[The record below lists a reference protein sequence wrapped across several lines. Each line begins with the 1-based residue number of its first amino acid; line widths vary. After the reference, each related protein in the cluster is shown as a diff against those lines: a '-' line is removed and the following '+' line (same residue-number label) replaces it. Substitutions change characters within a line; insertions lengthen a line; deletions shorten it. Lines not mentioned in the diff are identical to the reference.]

1 MDRVLD
7 HEKTQAQRLFCWISV
22 VVTTDEISMN
32 TEGRTTIRPER
43 KVSRSTISMNSREY
57 MYKIA

>member
-7 HEKTQAQRLFCWISV
+7 HEKTQVQRLFCWYSV

-32 TEGRTTIRPER
+32 TEGRTTIRLER
-43 KVSRSTISMNSREY
+43 KVSRSAISNE
-57 MYKIA
+57 

>member
-7 HEKTQAQRLFCWISV
+7 HEKTQVQRLFCWISV

-43 KVSRSTISMNSREY
+43 KVSRSAISNEW
-57 MYKIA
+57 